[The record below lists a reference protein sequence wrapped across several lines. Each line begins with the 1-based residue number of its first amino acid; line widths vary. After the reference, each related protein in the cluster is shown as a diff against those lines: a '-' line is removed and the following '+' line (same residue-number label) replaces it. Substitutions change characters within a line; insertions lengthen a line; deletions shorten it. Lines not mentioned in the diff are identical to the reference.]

1 MASPVVPMEAWKEYA
16 DTVWRVFTRRSGKP
30 ERLMSCT
37 EWDVLREW
45 LYAGVPLRVVLTAMS
60 ETPKRGR
67 SLTYYEPSV
76 RVEYERWRQ
85 ALSA

>member
-1 MASPVVPMEAWKEYA
+1 MSSVVPMDSWKEYA
-16 DTVWRVFTRRSGKP
+16 DTVWREFTKRSGKP
-30 ERLMSCT
+30 ERLMACT

-60 ETPKRGR
+60 ETRGRPR

-76 RVEYERWRQ
+76 RDEYERWRQ
-85 ALSA
+85 AMTA